1 MTFRDEAWR
10 SRFLAERTPRELVHA
25 TAKATIEMVVVWPL
39 RSLVQRA
46 EHRMVD
52 SAQPP
57 VFDQVTH
64 IPIDRRF
71 IE

>member
-10 SRFLAERTPRELVHA
+10 SRFLAERTPWKLVYA
-25 TAKATIEMVVVWPL
+25 TADAAIEMMVVWPL

-46 EHRMVD
+46 ERRMDD

-57 VFDQVTH
+57 DFDQVPH
-64 IPIDRRF
+64 IAIDRRLV
-71 IE
+71 E